1 MADFVGVQIFDSS
14 KNLVEKA
21 AGFPVLEPFLL
32 HNMVKEL
39 TTRSVLH
46 DQEQL
51 FGCFNNFVQL
61 DYVGMS
67 DYLEYLNFSH
77 HSVDVCLVIDFFLFQ
92 YFDCYLLLRQQMGAF
107 AHLAKRALSQ
117 SFT

>member
-61 DYVGMS
+61 DDVGMS